1 MHGKPL
7 ALVSA
12 QKLLTITSSNCSVNL
27 VPIRRVPKKKKKEYH
42 RAISPTK
49 KYFYMENSQVKTKV
63 KQIKSNRV

>member
-27 VPIRRVPKKKKKEYH
+27 VPIRRVPKKKKKNIIEQSH
-42 RAISPTK
+42 LRK
-49 KYFYMENSQVKTKV
+49 KIFTWKIPK
-63 KQIKSNRV
+63 